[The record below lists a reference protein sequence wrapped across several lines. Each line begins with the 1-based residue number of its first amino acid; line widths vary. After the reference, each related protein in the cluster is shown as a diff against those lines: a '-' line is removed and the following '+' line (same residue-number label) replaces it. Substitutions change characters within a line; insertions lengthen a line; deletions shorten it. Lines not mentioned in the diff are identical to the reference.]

1 LLIPSLSMNEF
12 ADAEADLTPAE
23 VASRMAEGDLLLI
36 DVREDYEW
44 SAGRVP
50 GARHIPIENIASQ
63 APTLPK
69 DRPIAFICLA
79 GVRSA
84 MVARAFRDAGYSA
97 YNVIGG
103 FTEWFGLGLPT
114 EPDDA
119 EVAPH

>member
-1 LLIPSLSMNEF
+1 MNEF

-23 VASRMAEGDLLLI
+23 AASRMAEDDLLLI

-44 SAGRVP
+44 NAGRVP
-50 GARHIPIENIASQ
+50 GARHVPIENIASQ
-63 APTLPK
+63 APSLPK
-69 DRPIAFICLA
+69 DRPIAFICLG

-84 MVARAFRDAGYSA
+84 MVARAFRDAGYDA
-97 YNVIGG
+97 YNVTGG
-103 FTEWFGLGLPT
+103 FAEWFGLGLST